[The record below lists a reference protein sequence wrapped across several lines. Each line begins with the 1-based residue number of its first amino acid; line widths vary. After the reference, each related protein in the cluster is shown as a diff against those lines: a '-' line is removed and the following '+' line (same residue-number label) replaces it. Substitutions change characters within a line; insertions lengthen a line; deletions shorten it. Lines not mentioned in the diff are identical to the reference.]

1 MECGREKQIVQTASR
16 QLRELS
22 RAEGQN
28 EVGKWRRSSRR
39 SRSSHTK
46 VCILRFLP
54 SGIARNRCGVMF
66 FISAE

>member
-1 MECGREKQIVQTASR
+1 MEKQIVRTASR

-22 RAEGQN
+22 RAKGQN
-28 EVGKWRRSSRR
+28 ESGKVAQVFAA

-54 SGIARNRCGVMF
+54 SGIGETD
-66 FISAE
+66 AE